1 MSVRPARKGVPTKQ
15 QMAAIA
21 ASHDVD
27 QIQTV
32 DVSENANGFSTVDP
46 NHPLHRKVVVGIR
59 ATLADLT
66 MNSGAASWT
75 PSAAQLE
82 AIFKQ
87 RKFTGIDGKTDM
99 VGDLRTVVLH
109 QVDAGH
115 TKSTFPVAL
124 GASITGVDKV
134 FYSSTGK
141 AHSLVTPPHVDTS
154 ASTVLQQ
161 DDVTIG
167 RRSHCPSLHALFS
180 WYVRLRSL
188 LCIVVC
194 RSLRLRHSV
203 QPVTRV
209 SGSLALLPPLPSI
222 RHVSKDIAVA
232 VARKAQEQGNAPKT
246 TPEELRAKIEEKF
259 WDPAYDD

>member
-141 AHSLVTPPHVDTS
+141 PHSLVTPPHVDTS

-203 QPVTRV
+203 PPVAGALTARPSTPSPLPRHKHSSPRSTTSRSQVPGFHGRQPVSYCFNLFRT
-209 SGSLALLPPLPSI
+209 SYAL
-222 RHVSKDIAVA
+222 
-232 VARKAQEQGNAPKT
+232 
-246 TPEELRAKIEEKF
+246 
-259 WDPAYDD
+259 